1 MAERDGSVEQAAMVA
16 GEATMA
22 ATKAHSGMVAGPD
35 PMADSFLDRIPA
47 RDLTVA
53 VVGLGYVGLPLV
65 IGFAEAGYRTVGFDV
80 DAERVARL
88 NTGASHIEDV
98 AAERVGAMVAAGR
111 FQASTHPADLG
122 RADAIFIAVPTPF
135 DEAKT
140 PDLTFVRAATETVRD
155 VLQRGTLVILQSTT
169 FPGTTSEV
177 VRPILERS
185 GLRAGVDFLLAF
197 SPERVDPGNPHW
209 DLRNTPKVVGGQ
221 SEGAGRCA
229 AALLESAMETPG
241 LIRALSSPEAAE
253 LTKLLENTYRA
264 VNIAL
269 VNELAK
275 LCNHM
280 GIDVWEVIDGAATKP
295 FGYQA
300 FYPGIGPGGHCIPVD
315 PYYLSWRAR
324 VFDFQ
329 TKFIEL
335 AADTNLGMAGYVRQ
349 RAADQLNRSGKT
361 LAGARVLCYGA
372 SFKANVSDM
381 RNSRAV
387 RVMELLAEA
396 GAEVRYHDPRVPS
409 IVFGHEGRLSERL
422 QGVELKSVAL
432 TENEVAAAD
441 LVVVLVAHPEMDA
454 SVLAAGPTLVFDAV
468 NGLAGRTAPWIERL

>member
-1 MAERDGSVEQAAMVA
+1 MAEHTTGTAVEVA
-16 GEATMA
+16 VEVTTDMA
-22 ATKAHSGMVAGPD
+22 EQ
-35 PMADSFLDRIPA
+35 FLARLAA
-47 RDLTVA
+47 RDLTVG
-53 VVGLGYVGLPLV
+53 VVGLGYVGLPLMV
-65 IGFAEAGYRTVGFDV
+65 GFAEAGYRTVGFDV
-80 DAERVARL
+80 DRERVAHL
-88 NTGASHIEDV
+88 NEGISHIEDV
-98 AAERVGAMVAAGR
+98 TNERVSAMVGAGR
-111 FQASTHPADLG
+111 FLASTLPADLG

-135 DEAKT
+135 DDAKT
-140 PDLTFVRAATETVRD
+140 PDLTFVRSATETVRD

-169 FPGTTSEV
+169 FPGTTNEV
-177 VRPILERS
+177 VRPILEQS
-185 GLRAGVDFLLAF
+185 GLHAGEDFLLAF

-209 DLRNTPKVVGGQ
+209 DLRNTPKVVGGFTP
-221 SEGAGRCA
+221 EAGTCA
-229 AALLESAMETPG
+229 AALLESAMETTG
-241 LIRALSSPEAAE
+241 LITQLSSPEAAE

-280 GIDVWEVIDGAATKP
+280 DIDIWEVIDGAATKP

-349 RAADQLNRSGKT
+349 RVADQLGRTGRT
-361 LAGARVLCYGA
+361 LHGARILCYGA
-372 SFKANVSDM
+372 SFKPGVSDM

-396 GAEVRYHDPRVPS
+396 GADIRYHDPRVPS
-409 IVFGHEGRLSERL
+409 ITFGHEGRLSERL
-422 QGVELKSVAL
+422 VGTTLKSVEL
-432 TENEVAAAD
+432 TDEELAAAN
-441 LVVVLVAHPEMDA
+441 LVVILVAHPEMDA
-454 SVLAAGPTLVFDAV
+454 DRLVRQTSQVFDAV
-468 NGLAGRTAPWIERL
+468 NGLRGRTAPGVERL